1 VSVAYF
7 LRFTGSP
14 LNLPLLAFSLQDLPA
29 VNAVLNATATLL
41 LITGFLLIKQG
52 REQAHKWVML
62 TAFVVSCLFLGCYL
76 AYHFDL
82 KSRTGASGVPF
93 GGGPP
98 ISYAYY
104 TMLLTHVLLAATV
117 PFLALTTIYFGLK
130 NRRVSHRRIARWT
143 FPIWLYVSV
152 TGVVI
157 YVMLYHLYPPPA
169 SKFIIPEVAVP
180 AGATQPIP

>member
-1 VSVAYF
+1 MSVA
-7 LRFTGSP
+7 TGS
-14 LNLPLLAFSLQDLPA
+14 LLAFPLLAFSLQDLPL
-29 VNAVLNATATLL
+29 VNAVLNTTATLL
-41 LITGFLLIKQG
+41 LVAGWVLIKRR

-62 TAFVVSCLFLGCYL
+62 TAFVVSCLFLACYL

-104 TMLLTHVLLAATV
+104 SMLLTHVLLAATV

-130 NRRVSHRRIARWT
+130 DRRERHRRIARWT

-157 YVMLYHLYPPPA
+157 YVMLYHLYPPAKPKPTMA
-169 SKFIIPEVAVP
+169 GVAVS
-180 AGATQPIP
+180 AGSAERMP

>member
-1 VSVAYF
+1 
-7 LRFTGSP
+7 
-14 LNLPLLAFSLQDLPA
+14 LAFSLQDLPL
-29 VNAVLNATATLL
+29 VNAVLNASATLL
-41 LITGFLLIKQG
+41 LVTGLVLIKQG
-52 REQAHKWVML
+52 RERAHKWVML
-62 TAFVVSCLFLGCYL
+62 TAFVVSCVFLACYL

-104 TMLLTHVLLAATV
+104 TMLLTHVVLAATV

-130 NRRVSHRRIARWT
+130 DRRARHRQIARWT

-157 YVMLYHLYPPPA
+157 YVLLYHVYPPAGP
-169 SKFIIPEVAVP
+169 KLTMPGTAVS
-180 AGATQPIP
+180 AGSAERMP